1 MNRITKIS
9 TILLLIALVFN
20 LGGCAQKK
28 KSDLYAKE
36 DAANTSYGKKEISSL
51 YIDDFYFLTV
61 GTKKSTVE
69 VLLGSAQYH
78 TNNDELSPV
87 YTLENGDKIAIT
99 YDSKE
104 KKNAVD
110 IIYAAVGYELLE
122 NDIHEAE
129 QLAKDYIDSEK
140 LELREIMEE
149 YHGDE

>member
-1 MNRITKIS
+1 MKITPSRPFRINRDGQS
-9 TILLLIALVFN
+9 VQCDGFTI
-20 LGGCAQKK
+20 
-28 KSDLYAKE
+28 
-36 DAANTSYGKKEISSL
+36 EI
-51 YIDDFYFLTV
+51 
-61 GTKKSTVE
+61 
-69 VLLGSAQYH
+69 
-78 TNNDELSPV
+78 
-87 YTLENGDKIAIT
+87 

-140 LELREIMEE
+140 LELREMMEE